1 MYSDPAALKRYAEL
15 AGVSEGIAKRL
26 RDEFFMKDMLAPDK
40 VVGLDAIMKDAIT
53 SRYISTPL
61 SKAQIAEL
69 VQIPAR

>member
-1 MYSDPAALKRYAEL
+1 
-15 AGVSEGIAKRL
+15 
-26 RDEFFMKDMLAPDK
+26 MKDMLAPDK

-53 SRYISTPL
+53 SRYIPTPL